1 MAAKSLTALLAKCAR
16 DFPNNPATPPSRR
29 FSFAPRV
36 KARAPHDCRRPVL
49 LPAAL
54 VAQPAADA
62 NPALAPAQVSLW
74 GDCGRPLFLLV
85 HLSRP
90 GPRRAGRPHLSG
102 TSRHGASH
110 RRAGLARHG
119 LAGLDCAPFPR
130 RAVLY

>member
-1 MAAKSLTALLAKCAR
+1 MAAKSLTAPSAKCAR

-29 FSFAPRV
+29 FSFAPRA
-36 KARAPHDCRRPVL
+36 KARAPHDCRRAVL

-62 NPALAPAQVSLW
+62 GPALAPAQVSLW

-85 HLSRP
+85 HFPRR
-90 GPRRAGRPHLSG
+90 GPRRTGRPLLTG
-102 TSRHGASH
+102 TPGFGASH
-110 RRAGLARHG
+110 RRADLAHHG
-119 LAGLDCAPFPR
+119 LAGLDFASFPR